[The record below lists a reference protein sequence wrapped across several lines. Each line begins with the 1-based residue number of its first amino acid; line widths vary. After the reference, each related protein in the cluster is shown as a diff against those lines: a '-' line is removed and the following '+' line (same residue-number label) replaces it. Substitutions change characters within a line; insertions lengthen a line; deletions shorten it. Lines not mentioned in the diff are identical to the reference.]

1 LALQGLCCLDV
12 QGHGALDLVRRFLDE
27 SAELPV
33 VTSAAHKLLADTLA
47 CRDDCDGL
55 IARHAKHWDLS
66 RLALVDRNIL
76 RLAVCELRG
85 EKTPPKVV
93 ITEAIHL
100 AREFSTAESPR
111 FVNGVLDAV
120 MKELQGDVSPVTG
133 SDEAVTSNSELE
145 TPNSDSSN
153 PQSTIRNPQ

>member
-12 QGHGALDLVRRFLDE
+12 QGHSALDLVRQFIDE

-33 VTSAAHKLLADTLA
+33 VTSAAHQLLADTLA
-47 CRDDCDGL
+47 CQDDCDRL
-55 IARHAKHWDLS
+55 LARHAKHWDLS

-85 EKTPPKVV
+85 GVTPPKVV

-111 FVNGVLDAV
+111 FVNGVLDAI
-120 MKELQGDVSPVTG
+120 MKELEGNIPAAGETEQSADDKP
-133 SDEAVTSNSELE
+133 APPNPKSE
-145 TPNSDSSN
+145 
-153 PQSTIRNPQ
+153 IRNPK